1 MTPVLAYNGDTLTS
15 MNDFLKMDI
24 FFIVT
29 TLVVVML
36 GIAVTLI
43 LFRVWRILGHVEEIS
58 RDISEES
65 ALLRNDVAEMRV
77 RIKSE
82 GFKFSHLASLFSS
95 RVARFWGK
103 KRRE

>member
-1 MTPVLAYNGDTLTS
+1 

-36 GIAVTLI
+36 GIVVTLI
-43 LFRVWRILGHVEEIS
+43 LFRVWRILGHVEDIS

-65 ALLRNDVAEMRV
+65 ALLRNDVAQMRA
-77 RIKSE
+77 RIKTE
-82 GFKFSHLASLFSS
+82 GFKFAHIMSLFGS
-95 RVARFWGK
+95 RIARFWGK
-103 KRRE
+103 KRG

>member
-1 MTPVLAYNGDTLTS
+1 

-29 TLVVVML
+29 TLVVLML
-36 GIAVTLI
+36 GTVVTLI
-43 LFRVWRILGHVEEIS
+43 LFRVWRILGHVEDIS

-65 ALLRNDVAEMRV
+65 TLLRNDVAQMRA
-77 RIKSE
+77 RIKTE
-82 GFKFSHLASLFSS
+82 GFKFTHIMSLFSS

-103 KRRE
+103 RGK

>member
-1 MTPVLAYNGDTLTS
+1 

-29 TLVVVML
+29 TLVVLML
-36 GIAVTLI
+36 GIVVTLI
-43 LFRVWRILGHVEEIS
+43 LFRISRILRHIEDIS

-65 ALLRNDVAEMRV
+65 ALLRNDVAQMRA
-77 RIKSE
+77 RIKTE
-82 GFKFSHLASLFSS
+82 GFKFAHIMSLFSS

-103 KRRE
+103 KRK

>member
-1 MTPVLAYNGDTLTS
+1 MD
-15 MNDFLKMDI
+15 DFLKLDV

-29 TLVVVML
+29 TLVVIML
-36 GIAVTLI
+36 GIAFTLV
-43 LFRVWRILGHVEEIS
+43 LFRVWRILGHIEDIS

-65 ALLRNDVAEMRV
+65 TLLRNDVAQMRA

-82 GFKFSHLASLFSS
+82 GFKFAHLMSLFTS

-103 KRRE
+103 KRK

>member
-1 MTPVLAYNGDTLTS
+1 

-36 GIAVTLI
+36 GIVVMLI
-43 LFRVWRILGHVEEIS
+43 LFRVWRVLGYVEDIS
-58 RDISEES
+58 RELSEES
-65 ALLRNDVAEMRV
+65 ALLRNDVAEMRA

-82 GFKFSHLASLFSS
+82 GFKFAHMAGLFSS

-103 KRRE
+103 KK

>member
-1 MTPVLAYNGDTLTS
+1 

-36 GIAVTLI
+36 GIVVTLI
-43 LFRVWRILGHVEEIS
+43 LFRVWRILGYVEEIS
-58 RDISEES
+58 RDLSEES
-65 ALLRNDVAEMRV
+65 ALLRNDVAEMRA
-77 RIKSE
+77 RIKAE
-82 GFKFSHLASLFSS
+82 GFKFSHIGSLIAS

-103 KRRE
+103 KRKDGK

>member
-1 MTPVLAYNGDTLTS
+1 MD
-15 MNDFLKMDI
+15 DFLKMDV
-24 FFIVT
+24 FFIIT

-58 RDISEES
+58 RDIRDES
-65 ALLRNDVAEMRV
+65 ALLRNDVAQMRA

-82 GFKFSHLASLFSS
+82 GFKFAHIMSLFGS
-95 RVARFWGK
+95 RIARFWGK
-103 KRRE
+103 KRS

>member
-1 MTPVLAYNGDTLTS
+1 

-29 TLVVVML
+29 TLAVIML
-36 GIAVTLI
+36 GIVVTLI
-43 LFRVWRILGHVEEIS
+43 LFRVWRILGHIEEIS

-65 ALLRNDVAEMRV
+65 ALLRNDVAQMRA

-82 GFKFSHLASLFSS
+82 GFKFSQVLSLFGS
-95 RVARFWGK
+95 RIARFWGK
-103 KRRE
+103 KGK

>member
-1 MTPVLAYNGDTLTS
+1 

-29 TLVVVML
+29 TLVVLML
-36 GIAVTLI
+36 GIVVTLI
-43 LFRVWRILGHVEEIS
+43 LFRISRILGHIEDIS

-65 ALLRNDVAEMRV
+65 ALLRNDVAQMRA
-77 RIKSE
+77 RIKTE
-82 GFKFSHLASLFSS
+82 GFKFAHIMSLFSS

-103 KRRE
+103 KRK

>member
-1 MTPVLAYNGDTLTS
+1 

-36 GIAVTLI
+36 GIVVTLI
-43 LFRVWRILGHVEEIS
+43 LFRVWRILGYVEEIS
-58 RDISEES
+58 RDLSEES
-65 ALLRNDVAEMRV
+65 ALLRNDVAEMRA
-77 RIKSE
+77 RIKTE
-82 GFKFSHLASLFSS
+82 GFKFVHIGSLFAS

-103 KRRE
+103 KGK

>member
-1 MTPVLAYNGDTLTS
+1 

-29 TLVVVML
+29 TLAVVML
-36 GIAVTLI
+36 GTVVTLI
-43 LFRVWRILGHVEEIS
+43 LFRVWRILGHVEDIS

-65 ALLRNDVAEMRV
+65 ALLRNDVAQMRS
-77 RIKSE
+77 RIKTE
-82 GFKFSHLASLFSS
+82 GFKFAHIMSLFSS

-103 KRRE
+103 KGK

>member
-1 MTPVLAYNGDTLTS
+1 

-36 GIAVTLI
+36 GTVVTLI
-43 LFRVWRILGHVEEIS
+43 LFRVWRILGHVEDIS

-65 ALLRNDVAEMRV
+65 ALLRNDVAQMRA
-77 RIKSE
+77 RIKTE
-82 GFKFSHLASLFSS
+82 GFKFAHIMSLFSS
-95 RVARFWGK
+95 RVSRFWGK
-103 KRRE
+103 KRS

>member
-1 MTPVLAYNGDTLTS
+1 

-36 GIAVTLI
+36 SVVVTLI
-43 LFRVWRILGHVEEIS
+43 LFRVWRILGHIETIS

-65 ALLRNDVAEMRV
+65 ALLREDVAQMRT
-77 RIKSE
+77 RIKTE
-82 GFKFSHLASLFSS
+82 GFKFAHVMSLFSS

-103 KRRE
+103 KGK